1 MPTSTF
7 SSRLRSDSTSSR
19 YSTVSTPTSA
29 TRPRRVFSPSIRG
42 PDGSPSPSSSSR
54 FASPVPRPST
64 RNTSGEF
71 VRPKAPSDRLSDRLP
86 ASSSPSLRLRSPTPL
101 TSNAPR
107 LAPSPSPSA
116 RSATRTATP
125 SGLGNGLR
133 VRVDRNITPRG
144 LSSSVPVDK
153 RTVRFADELDDEDDH
168 TDLASPPMTPASA
181 PVRVPKLTGGLF
193 SRSEPRPVTPLRSQS
208 DDFRPSSRNGS
219 PFLESWLEDASYSGT
234 SQRSASI
241 SSMSS
246 LSRVST
252 ARTRGDY
259 TPLTVENLSSCSLD
273 AETRHARRLSADSSV
288 SITSDESDGSLE
300 SASLASFSAPKLAS
314 PPKLVQCQECR
325 ISLLDGE
332 HHFIVEVNI
341 AVTLCSNP
349 RCLSRW
355 CCKLCGYSRFP
366 CDHVTNPPDD
376 LDDTI
381 HAPLTA

>member
-1 MPTSTF
+1 M
-7 SSRLRSDSTSSR
+7 
-19 YSTVSTPTSA
+19 
-29 TRPRRVFSPSIRG
+29 
-42 PDGSPSPSSSSR
+42 
-54 FASPVPRPST
+54 
-64 RNTSGEF
+64 
-71 VRPKAPSDRLSDRLP
+71 
-86 ASSSPSLRLRSPTPL
+86 
-101 TSNAPR
+101 
-107 LAPSPSPSA
+107 
-116 RSATRTATP
+116 
-125 SGLGNGLR
+125 
-133 VRVDRNITPRG
+133 
-144 LSSSVPVDK
+144 
-153 RTVRFADELDDEDDH
+153 
-168 TDLASPPMTPASA
+168 
-181 PVRVPKLTGGLF
+181 
-193 SRSEPRPVTPLRSQS
+193 
-208 DDFRPSSRNGS
+208 
-219 PFLESWLEDASYSGT
+219 
-234 SQRSASI
+234 

-259 TPLTVENLSSCSLD
+259 TPLTVENLSSAC
-273 AETRHARRLSADSSV
+273 RPDSSV

-381 HAPLTA
+381 HAPLSS